1 MGILCVLMRRQVKEI
16 TMRITVK
23 DLKKFLED
31 KDDNLDVYVDAYENI
46 HRKEILFVRDYEK
59 NSKIEDFEIVVS
71 KTPDTPDTVL

>member
-1 MGILCVLMRRQVKEI
+1 
-16 TMRITVK
+16 MRITVK

-31 KDDNLDVYVDAYENI
+31 KDDNLDVYVDVYENI

-71 KTPDTPDTVL
+71 KTPDTPDTIL